1 VSRDNGSIQN
11 AAVGYRVAYTNDIFI
26 SMKRVKWDTLMF
38 FYGVMLCVAGLRATG
53 ISRARFPCALEKAH
67 LGCDLQG

>member
-1 VSRDNGSIQN
+1 
-11 AAVGYRVAYTNDIFI
+11 
-26 SMKRVKWDTLMF
+26 VKWDTLMF